1 MDEENGFVK
10 VVLEEETGKILG
22 GTVVGSEAPEL
33 VQQLVYLMNAEYQ
46 DPEPLIRSQVIHPTI
61 SEVIAKAFA
70 SLEHP
75 EHFAE
80 GRATAGERKG

>member
-1 MDEENGFVK
+1 MSALRHRSSF
-10 VVLEEETGKILG
+10 
-22 GTVVGSEAPEL
+22 SSWS
-33 VQQLVYLMNAEYQ
+33 YLMNAEYL

>member
-1 MDEENGFVK
+1 M
-10 VVLEEETGKILG
+10 
-22 GTVVGSEAPEL
+22 
-33 VQQLVYLMNAEYQ
+33 VYLMNAEYL